1 MVLREDDSMDAQRHW
16 NHASIYAPD
25 PELRPTQHHT
35 STLLYGRATPLEPR
49 QHSVYA
55 PDLDLNCARPQH
67 YGRAHWNYAPDLELR
82 PHYGRAH
89 CQHSVIAHTRRVET
103 IVRQYQA

>member
-55 PDLDLNCARPQH
+55 PDLELRPTPALWT
-67 YGRAHWNYAPDLELR
+67 RTLELR
-82 PHYGRAH
+82 ARP
-89 CQHSVIAHTRRVET
+89 
-103 IVRQYQA
+103 